1 MLVVLA
7 LLEADASPPELEPDS
22 AVGAAAG
29 VVSFPSLLLSPP
41 ALGLDEDVPEPD
53 FDLWSVTYQP
63 EPLKTIP
70 AGVMTL
76 RS

>member
-1 MLVVLA
+1 LLADESELELA
-7 LLEADASPPELEPDS
+7 LELELDPESAGAADAT
-22 AVGAAAG
+22 GAA
-29 VVSFPSLLLSPP
+29 SLPSLLLSLPVL
-41 ALGLDEDVPEPD
+41 ALAGCTALD